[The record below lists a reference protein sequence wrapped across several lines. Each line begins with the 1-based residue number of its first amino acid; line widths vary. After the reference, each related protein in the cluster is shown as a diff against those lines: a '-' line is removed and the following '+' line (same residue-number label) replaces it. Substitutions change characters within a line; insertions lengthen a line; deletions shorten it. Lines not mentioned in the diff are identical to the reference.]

1 MVDLET
7 IIVLIIERGGKIQKS
22 RFEKKSGNALYD
34 QSAIRA
40 IKKQNPYLLFLK
52 NLVKRP
58 LRLESVFFRIER

>member
-7 IIVLIIERGGKIQKS
+7 MIVLIIERGGKTQKF

-58 LRLESVFFRIER
+58 LRLESVFFQD